1 MYNFQTFVKSSSSFL
16 STLTPSRPNMS
27 RSSSSSA
34 SVALFCNICKNN
46 NKSVSE
52 YTSHNTK
59 KMVNG
64 ARVVVCPTILNSIC
78 TYCKEKGH
86 FKSECA
92 VLKKKNEQQSQPPSK
107 PYSKQ
112 SSQSAYTPKNVSS
125 SPLSK
130 EVVAPKKKSANV
142 FADAFDESDDDEDET
157 IQAGSTAKRPKDVS
171 FSYLSALSDNIVQ
184 DLVTKRIDIPVPT
197 AQLSILQQ
205 IIKNRNLK
213 HSWADDAYWESDN
226 EDETLG
232 GVYRPKPYVSNYKAS
247 SSTDTSDAS
256 DAYDS
261 M

>member
-1 MYNFQTFVKSSSSFL
+1 
-16 STLTPSRPNMS
+16 
-27 RSSSSSA
+27 
-34 SVALFCNICKNN
+34 
-46 NKSVSE
+46 
-52 YTSHNTK
+52 
-59 KMVNG
+59 MVNG

-92 VLKKKNEQQSQPPSK
+92 ILKKKNEQQSQPPSK
-107 PYSKQ
+107 QYSKQ
-112 SSQSAYTPKNVSS
+112 SSQTSYTPK
-125 SPLSK
+125 PK
-130 EVVAPKKKSANV
+130 EVEPKKKSANV
-142 FADAFDESDDDEDET
+142 FADAFDESDDDEEDNKIT
-157 IQAGSTAKRPKDVS
+157 PGSTAKRPKDVS

-205 IIKNRNLK
+205 IINNRNIK
-213 HSWADDAYWESDN
+213 HAWADDAYWESDD

-256 DAYDS
+256 DASYDS